1 MKFFF
6 DLFPVI
12 LFFGAYTL
20 SGDIYLA
27 TKVAMAASV
36 LQIIY
41 SLIRHRTVP
50 KMLALS
56 CGLVIVLG
64 GITLYF
70 HNPHFIM
77 WKPTLLF
84 WAMAAGLLG
93 SILTHKN
100 GLRLLLEKQM
110 TLPDQVWARGNI
122 ACILFLTV
130 MGALNLYIAYN
141 FNENIWVNFK
151 LFGIFGMNLAFLV
164 LLLLYLSRFNTQ
176 EEESE

>member
-12 LFFGAYTL
+12 LFFGAYSLT
-20 SGDIYLA
+20 GDIYLA
-27 TKVAMAASV
+27 TKVAMVASA

-41 SLIRHRTVP
+41 TLIRHRTVP

-93 SILTHKN
+93 SILTKKN

-110 TLPDQVWARGNI
+110 TLPDQIWTRGNV
-122 ACILFLTV
+122 ACIVFLTF
-130 MGALNLYIAYN
+130 MGTLNLYIAYN

-151 LFGIFGMNLAFLV
+151 LFGIFGMNTAFLV
-164 LLLLYLSRFNTQ
+164 LLLLYLSRFNTN
-176 EEESE
+176 EEGNE